1 MTPST
6 KVTAPT
12 RRSCYRSGNPI
23 EGTDMVDQTTE
34 RTIIAATPDACYAAA
49 IDFERYPEW
58 ASDVKMARILSR
70 DDDGRA
76 VDVEFRAAAM
86 GRSTTYTLRYFY
98 GANPRRLAWRLQKG
112 DITRRLDGEYEFLPV
127 TSDPSSCEVVYHL
140 AVDLSVPVPGF
151 VKRRAEARIVRTAVS
166 DFTRHVESM
175 G

>member
-1 MTPST
+1 
-6 KVTAPT
+6 
-12 RRSCYRSGNPI
+12 
-23 EGTDMVDQTTE
+23 MVDQTTE
-34 RTIIAATPDACYAAA
+34 RTIIAATPDACYDVA

-58 ASDVKMARILSR
+58 ATDVKMARILSR

-98 GANPRRLAWRLQKG
+98 GSNPLRLAWRLHSG

-127 TSDPSSCEVVYHL
+127 PNDPESTEVVYQL
-140 AVDLSVPVPGF
+140 AVDLSVPLPGF

-166 DFTRHVESM
+166 DFTRRVESL

>member
-1 MTPST
+1 
-6 KVTAPT
+6 
-12 RRSCYRSGNPI
+12 
-23 EGTDMVDQTTE
+23 MVDQTTV
-34 RTIIAATPDACYAAA
+34 RTTIAASPEDCFAAA
-49 IDFERYPEW
+49 TDFERYPDW

-70 DDDGRA
+70 DDQGRA

-98 GANPRRLAWRLQKG
+98 GSNPSRLAWRLQSG

-127 TSDPSSCEVVYHL
+127 PNDPESTEVVYHL
-140 AVDLSVPVPGF
+140 AVDLSVPLPGF

-166 DFTRHVESM
+166 DFTRHVEAS